1 MKENSISFANTLVL
15 FQNGLSA
22 EEQGRRRLAYGPNE
36 IQVPDHSIGYL
47 LVKEVL
53 NPFYVFQIASVV
65 LWLADEYYYYA
76 GQSFIATL
84 YSESILTV

>member
-1 MKENSISFANTLVL
+1 M
-15 FQNGLSA
+15 
-22 EEQGRRRLAYGPNE
+22 AYGPNE

-76 GQSFIATL
+76 GQSFIAR
-84 YSESILTV
+84 SGH

>member
-1 MKENSISFANTLVL
+1 MLGR

-76 GQSFIATL
+76 GQSYFIRKVPSL
-84 YSESILTV
+84 CHFSETVLK